1 MCICPEMFKQF
12 VLCKFSMSIYTCICL
27 CICTRFRKCC
37 HYILTLKY
45 FEFSILSVIAM
56 SSIALA
62 AEDPV
67 WPDSPQ
73 NNVRHYCVF
82 VFLSDCEYVCVSAS
96 FLKIKCFPVI

>member
-1 MCICPEMFKQF
+1 MFKQF
-12 VLCKFSMSIYTCICL
+12 VLCAFL
-27 CICTRFRKCC
+27 CQHLCVCTRFRKCC

-67 WPDSPQ
+67 WPDSPR
-73 NNVRHYCVF
+73 NNVRHRSVCAC
-82 VFLSDCEYVCVSAS
+82 VFLSTCERVCVYI
-96 FLKIKCFPVI
+96 LLTIKCLSRI